1 MTRTGEMMLTLG
13 GLTGIATS
21 GMAAMTIWLL
31 LTQPLT
37 VANAVNARDLTPLA
51 QAVANAF
58 VAMLA
63 TLVRYL

>member
-1 MTRTGEMMLTLG
+1 MKRMSEITLTLAS
-13 GLTGIATS
+13 LTGVATS

-51 QAVANAF
+51 QAIANAF